1 MEKKIKKEKRKEK
14 KAASQCKDNAG
25 ILELKQTERD
35 PAISVWNS
43 VAEKEKGDKGWA
55 AQSRRRNRGLRFK
68 GRVCWNRWL
77 ATN

>member
-35 PAISVWNS
+35 PAISV
-43 VAEKEKGDKGWA
+43 
-55 AQSRRRNRGLRFK
+55 
-68 GRVCWNRWL
+68 
-77 ATN
+77 